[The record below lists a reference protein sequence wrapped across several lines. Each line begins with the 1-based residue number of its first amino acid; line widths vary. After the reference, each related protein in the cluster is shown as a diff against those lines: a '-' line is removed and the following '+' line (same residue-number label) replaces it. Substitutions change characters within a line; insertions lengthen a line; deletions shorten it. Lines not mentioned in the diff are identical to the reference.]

1 MNDSVGDFT
10 KYDPFF
16 IGYDEVWKRLN
27 LAAGQAMNVVTY
39 PPYNIRKIE
48 ENRYVLELAV
58 AGFARTDIDIDI
70 AAGVL
75 KIVGKINRVDKES
88 VFLHRGIAE
97 RAFTRTFNLADNVK
111 VQNAEMINGML
122 RVWLE
127 AVLPEHKKPK
137 KIHIGDG
144 SHIGDNPHYLSTQ
157 LLSE

>member
-1 MNDSVGDFT
+1 MNDLVGDFT

-16 IGYDEVWKRLN
+16 IGFDEVWKRLN
-27 LAAGQAMNVVTY
+27 LAAGQATTAVTY

-48 ENRYVLELAV
+48 EHRYVLELAV

-88 VFLHRGIAE
+88 LFLHRGIAE

-144 SHIGDNPHYLSTQ
+144 SGTNAQSAE